1 MVPSCMATNFIPNT
15 SLDVHLT
22 TRQEQIVNEN
32 IAKKLISF
40 MITQMQDF
48 GKNVK
53 HLAIEKTLSHLTV
66 KDFLPPYL
74 SDLAIKQSH
83 EVVQNLKD
91 EMNTH
96 LVGSQPFK
104 VIMVKDI
111 VCTFEFSQF
120 INSGKG
126 TSKLFGADIRNIKR
140 AIECTIL
147 LDNKKD
153 ALWLNYKKQKKY
165 LKV

>member
-53 HLAIEKTLSHLTV
+53 HLAIEKTLSHPMV
-66 KDFLPPYL
+66 RNFLPPYL
-74 SDLAIKQSH
+74 SYLATIKRSH
-83 EVVQNLKD
+83 E
-91 EMNTH
+91 
-96 LVGSQPFK
+96 
-104 VIMVKDI
+104 
-111 VCTFEFSQF
+111 
-120 INSGKG
+120 
-126 TSKLFGADIRNIKR
+126 
-140 AIECTIL
+140 
-147 LDNKKD
+147 
-153 ALWLNYKKQKKY
+153 
-165 LKV
+165 